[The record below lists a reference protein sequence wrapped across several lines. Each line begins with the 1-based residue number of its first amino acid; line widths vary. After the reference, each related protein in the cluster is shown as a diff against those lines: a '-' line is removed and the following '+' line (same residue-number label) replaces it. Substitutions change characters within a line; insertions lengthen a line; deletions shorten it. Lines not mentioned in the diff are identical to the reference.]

1 MQTIWIPDLC
11 TGLKK
16 CFLLREVEMGREK
29 SDHYLAND
37 TAAFSQMSPSPLSHY
52 ILCKQRD
59 SQQTLQFHLT
69 SCYNICYAYICTYI
83 QTHTY
88 YWDLQHTGVLCI
100 GALALRRDFADCSQV
115 RRDRRAATWTKQ
127 NHVRAPLQSV
137 HFFQVHN
144 FHLVTTITSIT
155 NNPWCSHYGLLR

>member
-1 MQTIWIPDLC
+1 MPSSHRFSSILTIIYFDTCNKVWDSPALVNNLSVLFWHADHLNSRSQHRLEKVFP
-11 TGLKK
+11 TQRSRNGQGK
-16 CFLLREVEMGREK
+16 K

-52 ILCKQRD
+52 ILCRD
-59 SQQTLQFHLT
+59 SQQTLQLHLT
-69 SCYNICYAYICTYI
+69 SCYNIGYAYICTYI

-115 RRDRRAATWTKQ
+115 RILRQA
-127 NHVRAPLQSV
+127 
-137 HFFQVHN
+137 
-144 FHLVTTITSIT
+144 
-155 NNPWCSHYGLLR
+155 CSTLN